1 MGSTG
6 SNETLS
12 SFNNCRGEPLLGPE
26 DPVPTHWENLSHGLS
41 ARSLL
46 TTKELDLPQVES
58 NLNESPQED
67 LVVTVEYIKV

>member
-6 SNETLS
+6 SNKTLS

-26 DPVPTHWENLSHGLS
+26 DPVPTHWENLSHRLC

-46 TTKELDLPQVES
+46 TTKEPDLPQVES
-58 NLNESPQED
+58 NLNKSPQEYPA
-67 LVVTVEYIKV
+67 VTVE